1 MNRMSVIMSDTIG
14 GRRKRPFE
22 IREEIMKRLTEIMK
36 GRVAAGALAA
46 GLSAAFAFST
56 AAVAQAADA
65 LNATVGYYP
74 GALISLPALVAKDQK
89 FFEKDGL
96 KVELVPITTGP
107 AMTSAVASGS
117 VTFVNNSWDNLVVA
131 VDKGLPVRGVAGS
144 TAKVPFALIAR
155 KGLDLP
161 HLKDGYPAVLKDL
174 VGKKW
179 GVLALGVSVQYLEQK
194 ILTDA
199 GYKENDVTFLAVG
212 LPNTARPAL
221 QRGTVDTYLSIEP
234 LPSIFEAKGEGKVVV
249 NLATD
254 EGPEMFHNL
263 GYNGW
268 WASTTTIK
276 DKPEVV
282 SRFVKAM
289 EDSYCWYSDP
299 ANFDQVVAIMQQYA
313 PVPELSADQYKA
325 MVKRLMP
332 TYGPAIDSRT
342 IDTWA
347 QLVVEQGQ
355 VAKPKTRAEVID
367 PVAPETFSCA
377 K

>member
-1 MNRMSVIMSDTIG
+1 
-14 GRRKRPFE
+14 
-22 IREEIMKRLTEIMK
+22 
-36 GRVAAGALAA
+36 
-46 GLSAAFAFST
+46 
-56 AAVAQAADA
+56 
-65 LNATVGYYP
+65 
-74 GALISLPALVAKDQK
+74 
-89 FFEKDGL
+89 
-96 KVELVPITTGP
+96 
-107 AMTSAVASGS
+107 
-117 VTFVNNSWDNLVVA
+117 
-131 VDKGLPVRGVAGS
+131 VDKGLPIRGVAGS

-161 HLKDGYPAVLKDL
+161 HLEEGYPAVMKDL

-179 GVLALGVSVQYLEQK
+179 GVLALGVSVQYIEQK

-199 GYKENDVTFLAVG
+199 GYKDSDVTFLAVG

-221 QRGTVDTYLSIEP
+221 KRGTVDTYLSIEP

-249 NLATD
+249 NLAAN
-254 EGPEMFHNL
+254 EGPEMFHDL

-276 DKPEVV
+276 EKPEVV

-299 ANFDQVVAIMQQYA
+299 ANFDQVVAIMQKYA

-347 QLVVEQGQ
+347 KLDVEQGQ

-367 PVAPETFSCA
+367 AVAPETYSCP

>member
-1 MNRMSVIMSDTIG
+1 
-14 GRRKRPFE
+14 
-22 IREEIMKRLTEIMK
+22 MKNITGILR
-36 GRVAAGALAA
+36 GLAA
-46 GLSAAFAFST
+46 PALIACLSATVSLCT
-56 AAVAQAADA
+56 GAAARADEA
-65 LNATVGYYP
+65 LEATVGYYP
-74 GALISLPALVAKDQK
+74 GALISLPALVAKDQN

-117 VTFVNNSWDNLVVA
+117 ITFVNNSWDNLIVA

-144 TAKVPFALIAR
+144 TAKVPFALLAR
-155 KGLDLP
+155 NGLDMP

-179 GVLALGVSVQYLEQK
+179 GVLALGVSLQYMDQK
-194 ILTDA
+194 LLTDA
-199 GYKENDVTFLAVG
+199 GYKTSDVTFLAVG

-221 QRGTVDTYLSIEP
+221 KRGTVDTYLSIEP

-249 NLATD
+249 NLALN
-254 EGPEMFHNL
+254 EGPKMFHDL

-268 WASTTTIK
+268 WASTSTI
-276 DKPEVV
+276 DKKPQLV

-299 ANFDQVVAIMQQYA
+299 ANFDQLVAVMQKYA

-325 MVKRLMP
+325 MVKRLIP
-332 TYGPAIDSRT
+332 TFSPAIDSRT

-347 QLVVEQGQ
+347 KLDVEQGQ
-355 VAKPKTRAEVID
+355 VAKPKSRAEVIAA
-367 PVAPETFSCA
+367 VAPETYSCP